1 MSIAN
6 NYKMNWFVDK
16 YFNNELNY
24 TIYNTGKK
32 KGTVVVP
39 TGGGKSG
46 MIYEDIVKHIKL
58 SSPNEKYIFNISAPI
73 LKLEVQLLNDFFSVL
88 KFIFEDRIKNNEF
101 MFFINS
107 SDDGNNYNVPDID
120 VNDFKDIDTFLNSE
134 SARFAIVASCHKSLY
149 KFADKV
155 KHLNNFA
162 TTFSYLDEAHLVVN
176 VGMSADISY
185 EKCSNKKKESW
196 EYLRKLF
203 NCNYVYAV
211 TATPDQFVTEELN
224 NVAGEKYDYKLI
236 NVPARELIEKNI
248 IVSVK
253 TYTIQAEKITA
264 PICIKFMNDVK
275 YDNPYIKHKIL
286 VNCANTKHLIEL
298 QEILVNN
305 GYKVFSTCSK
315 HGAMEGIDDDLVIM
329 NPNEFINMVDNY
341 NDDCFVL
348 HIKQLIQGIDIKT
361 LTDCIYCNNTTT
373 NYCNERRII
382 QTVGRCIRTLENERG
397 VYVDMRK
404 KKYANVLFVNAYEDY
419 DNSSEWIVAF
429 LINYYG
435 RDGLKAFKADIHKN
449 YGDYSDGKDVFGNGN
464 SHFADDFVDYGEII
478 FNELK
483 CNLEN
488 YIKNVIE
495 PRHKNIL
502 KMIGANNKLIEKSYN
517 DVMNYI
523 KKEFNNGDYNTY
535 EILSNTTI
543 TKMISDL
550 FNKYNVK

>member
-1 MSIAN
+1 MSIISK
-6 NYKMNWFVDK
+6 KMEWFVDK
-16 YFNNELNY
+16 YFNNELTY
-24 TIYNTGKK
+24 SIYNTGKK

-46 MIYEDIVKHIKL
+46 MIYEDIVKHIEM

-73 LKLEVQLLNDFFSVL
+73 LKLEAQLLNDFISVL
-88 KFIFEDRIKNNEF
+88 KNIFIDRIKNDEF

-107 SDDGNNYNVPDID
+107 SGDGDDYKVQDLNSD
-120 VNDFKDIDTFLNSE
+120 VDNFANINAFLNNK

-149 KFADKV
+149 KFADQVETLNKV
-155 KHLNNFA
+155 A

-176 VGMSADISY
+176 IGMSADKSY
-185 EKCSNKKKESW
+185 EKSSNKKKESW

-236 NVPARELIEKNI
+236 DVPARELIEKNI
-248 IVSVK
+248 IISVK
-253 TYTIQAEKITA
+253 TYTIAAEKITA

-275 YDNPYIKHKIL
+275 CDNPYIKHKIL
-286 VNCANTKHLIEL
+286 VNCANTDHLIEL

-382 QTVGRCIRTLENERG
+382 QTVGRCIRTLEKERG

-404 KKYANVLFVNAYEDY
+404 KKYANVLFVNAYEEY
-419 DNSSEWIVAF
+419 DKSSEWIVAF
-429 LINYYG
+429 LIKYYG
-435 RDGLKAFKADIHKN
+435 RDCLKAFKADIHK
-449 YGDYSDGKDVFGNGN
+449 
-464 SHFADDFVDYGEII
+464 
-478 FNELK
+478 
-483 CNLEN
+483 
-488 YIKNVIE
+488 
-495 PRHKNIL
+495 
-502 KMIGANNKLIEKSYN
+502 
-517 DVMNYI
+517 
-523 KKEFNNGDYNTY
+523 
-535 EILSNTTI
+535 
-543 TKMISDL
+543 
-550 FNKYNVK
+550 KY